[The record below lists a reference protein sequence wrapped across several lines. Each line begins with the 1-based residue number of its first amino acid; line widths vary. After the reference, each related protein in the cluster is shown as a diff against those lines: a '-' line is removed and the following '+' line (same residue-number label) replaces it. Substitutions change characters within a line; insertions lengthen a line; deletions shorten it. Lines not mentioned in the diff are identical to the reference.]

1 MLKYYKFVSNN
12 FVEKDFSL
20 SDEALSFA
28 KDAGY
33 SRIYKVGGVPK
44 VDNGYISV
52 THCQNRAYV
61 AFLEKPVGIDCECLR
76 SAPPR
81 LSARLGT
88 DSDKAFFAEW
98 TLREALAKAH
108 GLSIIKMLG
117 DISDIARQYE
127 TKTFEDDGF
136 IVTVAYEK

>member
-20 SDEALSFA
+20 SDTALTFA
-28 KDAGY
+28 KAAGFD
-33 SRIYKVGGVPK
+33 RIYKVDGVPR
-44 VDNGYISV
+44 VDNGYVSV
-52 THCQNRAYV
+52 THCANRAYI
-61 AFLEKPVGIDCECLR
+61 AFSDKPIGIDCEVVR

-88 DSDKAFFAEW
+88 GSDREFFAEW

-108 GLSIIKMLG
+108 GLPIIKMLG
-117 DISDIARQYE
+117 DVSEILHKYNIES
-127 TKTFEDDGF
+127 FEDDGF
-136 IVTVAYEK
+136 IITVAYEK